1 MSAGQQWAGC
11 LAGLAIALTSAG
23 AAAAQR
29 PLPDP
34 SPAAQAQTPAP
45 DPAPGATARQV
56 VRRPPTVAIQSA
68 PASPVDSRPAASGA
82 TPQRTVGGGGGGAT
96 ARTKTTA
103 PVTAAT
109 TPAATSTKARTP
121 SRRRPAHRRP
131 THRAAP
137 PPQLRLDAVRRVIA
151 ALAPVAVAAR
161 PRAGDE
167 TLRAVLTVAGAA
179 LLALAATGSVTV
191 GRATARARA

>member
-1 MSAGQQWAGC
+1 VSAGQQWAGC

-34 SPAAQAQTPAP
+34 SPAAPAQTPAP

-56 VRRPPTVAIQSA
+56 VRRPSTVAIQSA
-68 PASPVDSRPAASGA
+68 PATPVRSRPAAVRA
-82 TPQRTVGGGGGGAT
+82 TPQRTVGGGAAT
-96 ARTKTTA
+96 ARTNTTA
-103 PVTAAT
+103 RVTTAA
-109 TPAATSTKARTP
+109 TPAATRTQARTP

-137 PPQLRLDAVRRVIA
+137 PPQLRLDAVRRAIA

-161 PRAGDE
+161 PRAGDD

-179 LLALAATGSVTV
+179 LLALAATGSVTL

>member
-34 SPAAQAQTPAP
+34 SPAARAQTPAP

-56 VRRPPTVAIQSA
+56 VRRPPTVPIQSA
-68 PASPVDSRPAASGA
+68 PATPVRSRPAAVRA
-82 TPQRTVGGGGGGAT
+82 TPQPTVGGGAT
-96 ARTKTTA
+96 ARTNTTA
-103 PVTAAT
+103 RVTTAA
-109 TPAATSTKARTP
+109 TPAATHTKARTP

-137 PPQLRLDAVRRVIA
+137 PPQLRLDGVRRAIA

-161 PRAGDE
+161 PRAGDD

-179 LLALAATGSVTV
+179 LLALAATGSVTL

>member
-1 MSAGQQWAGC
+1 VSAGQQWAGC

-68 PASPVDSRPAASGA
+68 PATPVRSRPAAVRA
-82 TPQRTVGGGGGGAT
+82 TPQPTVGGGGAT
-96 ARTKTTA
+96 ARTNTTA
-103 PVTAAT
+103 RVTTAA
-109 TPAATSTKARTP
+109 TPAATRTKARTP

-137 PPQLRLDAVRRVIA
+137 PPQLRLDAVRRAIA

-161 PRAGDE
+161 PKAGDD

-179 LLALAATGSVTV
+179 LLALAATGSVTL

>member
-1 MSAGQQWAGC
+1 VSAGQQWAGC

-34 SPAAQAQTPAP
+34 SPAARAQTPAP

-68 PASPVDSRPAASGA
+68 PATPVRTRPAAVRA
-82 TPQRTVGGGGGGAT
+82 TPQRTVGGGGGAT

-103 PVTAAT
+103 RVTAAT
-109 TPAATSTKARTP
+109 TPAATRTKARTP
-121 SRRRPAHRRP
+121 SRRQPAHRRP

-137 PPQLRLDAVRRVIA
+137 PPQLRLDAVRRAIA

-161 PRAGDE
+161 PRAGDD

-179 LLALAATGSVTV
+179 LLALAATGSVTL